1 MAERYHLKLTAFQNL
16 DRLCKKQIKKVR
28 QQRKYTK
35 VSTCA
40 SEDRKQQQQQQQK
53 QALCN
58 HFKYTV
64 TRRMVQ

>member
-40 SEDRKQQQQQQQK
+40 SEDRKQQQQQQK

-58 HFKYTV
+58 HFEYTV